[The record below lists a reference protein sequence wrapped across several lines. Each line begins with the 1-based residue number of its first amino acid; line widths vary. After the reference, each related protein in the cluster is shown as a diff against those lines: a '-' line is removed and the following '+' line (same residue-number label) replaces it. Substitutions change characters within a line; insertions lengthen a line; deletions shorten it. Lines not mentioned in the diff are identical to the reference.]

1 MAIQVRSDVSTV
13 NPTMT
18 DVDVLDFC
26 KKGILILPSVID
38 DTTNRWV
45 YDYLDREG
53 AKPNDLVTDPRYV
66 EEVLF
71 HPKVAGVVRSL
82 LGAGFQLPDWMAN
95 HRLVGTKAAGR
106 WHIDA
111 GSDFSRTCKLLQIF
125 YIPQD
130 VTVPMGPTL
139 FLPGS
144 HLAPITREELDHFG
158 GLAGQ
163 VSIDGPAGSVIV
175 TDYDIWHRQSEKVD
189 PVTRNLLKWECW
201 RTVAPTRDWVID
213 PAFDFHR
220 QDYSYTNE
228 YFLGPTRKW
237 QSVQRTAELFYWLC
251 GKSDEFAH
259 VGGSGWPYTA
269 SDPRRP
275 QSMH

>member
-1 MAIQVRSDVSTV
+1 MAIQIRADATTV
-13 NPTMT
+13 TPTMT
-18 DVDVLDFC
+18 DSDVLDFC
-26 KKGILILPSVID
+26 KKGILILPGIVD
-38 DTTNRWV
+38 DRTNRWV
-45 YDYLDREG
+45 YEYLDREG
-53 AKPNDLVTDPRYV
+53 TKPNDLVADPRFA
-66 EEVLF
+66 EEVLL
-71 HPKVAGVVRSL
+71 HPKVAGVARSL
-82 LGAGFQLPDWMAN
+82 LGANFQLPDWMAN
-95 HRLVGTKAAGR
+95 HRLLGPRPAGR

-111 GSDFSRTCKLLQIF
+111 GSDFSRRCDLLQIF

-158 GLAGQ
+158 GIAGQ
-163 VSIDGPAGSVIV
+163 ISIAGSAGSVIV

-189 PVTRNLLKWECW
+189 PATRNLLKWECW
-201 RTVAPTRDWVID
+201 RTVPPTRDWVVD
-213 PAFDFHR
+213 PDFDFHR

-228 YFLGPTRKW
+228 YFQGPTRKW

-251 GKSDEFAH
+251 GKADEFRV
-259 VGGSGWPYTA
+259 VGGSGWPYTS